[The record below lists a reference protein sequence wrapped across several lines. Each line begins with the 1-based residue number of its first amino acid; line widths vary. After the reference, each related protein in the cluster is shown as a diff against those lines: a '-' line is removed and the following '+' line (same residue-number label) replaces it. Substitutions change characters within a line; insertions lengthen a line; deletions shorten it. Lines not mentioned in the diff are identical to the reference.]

1 MCKFLENAIH
11 LCNIAQ
17 MSEWDDLRFFL
28 EVARIGSV
36 SGAASKLGV
45 NHSTVSRRINA
56 YEKSHDVRLFERVHS
71 GYELTA
77 AGEHIYH
84 YALEIEQRVLS
95 VERELF
101 GRDAR
106 LQGSVRVT
114 VYHALATQLIMP
126 RLGGFHE
133 QYPDIDLELVVTT
146 DVRDLSAR
154 EADIAVRGTA
164 KPPEH
169 LIGRQV
175 VKFVHGM
182 YTSTNYINRG
192 LRRDEVILWRNDS
205 DVPDWMQVHYPDAR
219 VVLRVDDVATMAAAV
234 EAGLGLARLPCHSA
248 DSIELYRLPIEL
260 PPSDWGVWVLS
271 HADLRATARVR
282 VTREFLVSVL
292 EEQSDLFAGRRSRYL

>member
-1 MCKFLENAIH
+1 
-11 LCNIAQ
+11 

-28 EVARIGSV
+28 EVARNGSI
-36 SGAASKLGV
+36 SGAASKLCV

-126 RLGGFHE
+126 RFAGFHE

-175 VKFVHGM
+175 VKFVHGI

-205 DVPDWMQVHYPDAR
+205 DAPDWMQLHYPDAN

-234 EAGLGLARLPCHSA
+234 EVGLGLARLPCHSA
-248 DSIELYRLPIEL
+248 DSIGLYRLPIEL
-260 PPSDWGVWVLS
+260 PPSDWGIWVLS

-282 VTREFLVSVL
+282 VTREFLVGVL
-292 EEQSDLFAGRRSRYL
+292 EEQSDLFAGRCSRYL